1 MSNVSHIGI
10 AVDNL
15 EKSIELFSQILG
27 CDPISIEEVAD
38 QKVKVA
44 IFRPG
49 GRHTTAIELICPISD
64 DSPIKKYLDKR
75 GQGLHHI
82 SINVEDIAGKLDN
95 LKSRDFKL
103 IDQAPRQGAE
113 DKKIAFV
120 HPSSTSGVLIEL
132 EQD

>member
-1 MSNVSHIGI
+1 MSTVSHIGI
-10 AVDNL
+10 AVENL

-27 CDPISIEEVAD
+27 CDPVSIEEVAE

-49 GRHTTAIELICPISD
+49 GNNSTAIELVCPVSD
-64 DSPIKKYLDKR
+64 SSPVKKYLEKR

-82 SINVEDIAGKLDN
+82 SINVKNIADKLDG
-95 LKSRDFKL
+95 LKSKDFRL
-103 IDQAPRQGAE
+103 IDQSPRYGA
-113 DKKIAFV
+113 DGKKIAFV

>member
-1 MSNVSHIGI
+1 MSKVSHIGI
-10 AVDNL
+10 AVENL
-15 EKSIELFSQILG
+15 DESIRNFSQLLG
-27 CDPISIEEVAD
+27 CDPISIEEVED

-49 GRHTTAIELICPISD
+49 GENTTAIELVCPVSD
-64 DSPIKKYLDKR
+64 NSPVIKYLDKR

-82 SINVEDIAGKLDN
+82 SINVEDIAGKLNN
-95 LKSRDFKL
+95 LKSKNIKL
-103 IDQAPRQGAE
+103 IDQTPRQGAE
-113 DKKIAFV
+113 GKKIAFV

>member
-1 MSNVSHIGI
+1 MSKVSHIGI
-10 AVDNL
+10 AVENL
-15 EKSIELFSQILG
+15 EKSIEQFSQILG
-27 CDPISIEEVAD
+27 CDPISIEEVTD

-44 IFRPG
+44 MFRPG
-49 GRHTTAIELICPISD
+49 TENSTAIELVCPISD
-64 DSPIKKYLDKR
+64 SSSVKKYLDKR

-82 SINVEDIAGKLDN
+82 SINVEDVAGHLDK
-95 LKSRDFKL
+95 LKSNDFKM

-113 DKKIAFV
+113 GKKIAFV

>member
-1 MSNVSHIGI
+1 MSKVSHIGI

-15 EKSIELFSQILG
+15 EKSIELFSKILG

-49 GRHTTAIELICPISD
+49 GEHTTAIELVCPVSN
-64 DSPIKKYLDKR
+64 DSPVKKYIDKR

-82 SINVEDIAGKLDN
+82 SINVENIADKLDH
-95 LKSRDFKL
+95 LKSKDFKL

-113 DKKIAFV
+113 GKKIAFV

>member
-1 MSNVSHIGI
+1 MSKVSHIGI
-10 AVDNL
+10 AVENL

-27 CDPISIEEVAD
+27 CDPISIEEVTD

-44 IFRPG
+44 MFRPG
-49 GRHTTAIELICPISD
+49 GEHSTAIELVCPISD
-64 DSPIKKYLDKR
+64 SSPVKRYIDKR

-82 SINVEDIAGKLDN
+82 SINVEDVAGHLDK
-95 LKSRDFKL
+95 LKSNDFKL
-103 IDQAPRQGAE
+103 IDQSPRQGAE
-113 DKKIAFV
+113 GKKIAFV